1 MFLQLD
7 VSFIFI
13 TSELYSLERE
23 MSPAGGKRDSEAES
37 AGRTSKPA
45 AEGMESAATT
55 PQEGSGFN
63 LCYIICYL

>member
-1 MFLQLD
+1 MYS
-7 VSFIFI
+7 SFISSIFI
-13 TSELYSLERE
+13 TSDLHSLERE
-23 MSPAGGKRDSEAES
+23 MPPAGGKRDSEAES
-37 AGRTSKPA
+37 AGRASKPP